1 MHSESMS
8 MNQFVTDVQKDL
20 QKHLSRMYP
29 DTRVV
34 QQEVK
39 KVQGESYRGL
49 MIRQDGHEAAPV
61 FNVEKL
67 YDQLSTRSYDSV
79 LGDLIRQAVEHI
91 ENPLNVVPEEFMD
104 YGFMKDKLMAQV
116 ISLQDNAERLTEI
129 PHQEMKDMA
138 VIYRF
143 MLGEDNR
150 RGVMSVTVTNAIK
163 KMISLLG
170 RCSNNLNQYARKANQ
185 TGSIYWAD
193 IQDLKERL
201 NEIYDMAEKILIR
214 LNALQG

>member
-1 MHSESMS
+1 MYSESMT
-8 MNQFVTDVQKDL
+8 MNQFMTDMRRDL
-20 QKHLSRMYP
+20 EERLSRMYP
-29 DTRVV
+29 DTGVI

-49 MIRQDGHEAAPV
+49 MIRQNGHQASAV
-61 FNVEKL
+61 FNVEQL
-67 YDQLSTRSYDSV
+67 YDQLSSRSYESV
-79 LGDLIRQAVEHI
+79 LSDLVQKAVEQI

-116 ISLQDNAERLTEI
+116 ISMQDNVERLTEI

-150 RGVMSVTVTNAIK
+150 RGI
-163 KMISLLG
+163 
-170 RCSNNLNQYARKANQ
+170 
-185 TGSIYWAD
+185 
-193 IQDLKERL
+193 
-201 NEIYDMAEKILIR
+201 
-214 LNALQG
+214 